1 MKLISILLI
10 SPCYSE
16 ENNFGVLRVAHAGGG
31 ISGQTYTNSLDAL
44 NLNYEKG
51 FQYFELDFSF
61 TKDDCLVC
69 IHDWNESFKHSFDF
83 TSKER
88 PTLET
93 FTYLIKS
100 KKSWPRGPG
109 FLNLNKSLFEE
120 CTLKSLAVWMLEHP
134 YAVIIT
140 DIKEKNIDGLRRI
153 AKALPNSK
161 ERVIPQIYQ
170 PENFSIVKSLGF
182 KSVIWTLYRYKGSTE
197 EVLQHCKEFYG
208 SFAIT
213 MPIRRAKTE
222 LPKKLKERN
231 IPTYVHTI
239 NSEEEAMKYIVEYK
253 ISEVYTDF
261 LHATQDI
268 VGIDEKYQKG
278 SLLKATSQ

>member
-1 MKLISILLI
+1 MELISILLI

-16 ENNFGVLRVAHAGGG
+16 ENHFGVLRVAHAGGG
-31 ISGQTYTNSLDAL
+31 INGRTYTNSLDAL
-44 NLNYEKG
+44 NFNYEKG

-61 TKDDCLVC
+61 TKDNCLVC
-69 IHDWNESFKHSFDF
+69 IHDWNESFKHSFDL
-83 TSKER
+83 TTKER
-88 PTLET
+88 PTLEAFT
-93 FTYLIKS
+93 FLIK
-100 KKSWPRGPG
+100 
-109 FLNLNKSLFEE
+109 NKSLFEE
-120 CTLKSLAVWMLEHP
+120 CTLKSLAIWMLEHP

-170 PENFSIVKSLGF
+170 PENFSIVKSLKF
-182 KSVIWTLYRYKGSTE
+182 KSVIWTLYRYTGSTE

-222 LPKKLKERN
+222 LPKKLKEKN

-278 SLLKATSQ
+278 SIFNATSQ